1 MNLRRLFKRWLV
13 RGKRATPKS
22 GKSTTDRRPTG
33 AELDRMQLK
42 RLSVVAMLLGV
53 GFTLVGG
60 MCVYLQGCQHEKL
73 LDEAEK
79 NYLRTLR
86 LDTQRGDILDC
97 KGEALATSVDVDTVY
112 ANPRTVYNKED
123 AAAKLAQALS
133 MAPETVMKALTA
145 DAHFRYVKRQI
156 TAEEA
161 AKVKALNLEGILIQK
176 EAKRFYPKKELAG
189 QVLGVVGY
197 DSIGVEGVEA
207 SYESVLKG
215 QVMEAPYTRDNGGNY
230 EMLEGLPSI
239 DEKAGKT
246 LKLTIDEK
254 IQAVAETELER
265 AVVSF
270 LARSGMAV
278 VMDVDTG
285 DVLAAAHY
293 PRFNPNRYLE
303 IVGEDVKAYKQEAV
317 ARRAVRESIEDGLPV
332 DDEVYQAL
340 RMHTTIPRHRNRI
353 TAYTFEPGSIFKI
366 ITLASALE
374 EGLIKLSDPFDT
386 EGGRIKVD
394 KKWVSDTHQFDRPL
408 SVTELV
414 KYSSNVGF
422 IKIGNMVGPDLLY
435 KYVEDFGF
443 GSPTGV
449 GVGGDFKGN
458 VPERKMWGKVVLSNI
473 AFGQGIAVTALQMTA
488 ALAALGNDG
497 VLMKPRL
504 VTAMLDADRHVIETY
519 PPEVARRVVSAATAK
534 TVVKALES
542 VVEVDGTGHEAWLYD
557 YDVAGKTGT
566 AQKVDPLVGGYS
578 AEHWTS
584 SFIGLVPA
592 KNPRLAISVIIDE
605 PQGLYYGGLVAA
617 PAFHHIAE
625 FSLRYLQRISAELER
640 GRSR

>member
-1 MNLRRLFKRWLV
+1 
-13 RGKRATPKS
+13 
-22 GKSTTDRRPTG
+22 
-33 AELDRMQLK
+33 
-42 RLSVVAMLLGV
+42 
-53 GFTLVGG
+53 
-60 MCVYLQGCQHEKL
+60 
-73 LDEAEK
+73 
-79 NYLRTLR
+79 
-86 LDTQRGDILDC
+86 
-97 KGEALATSVDVDTVY
+97 
-112 ANPRTVYNKED
+112 
-123 AAAKLAQALS
+123 
-133 MAPETVMKALTA
+133 
-145 DAHFRYVKRQI
+145 
-156 TAEEA
+156 
-161 AKVKALNLEGILIQK
+161 
-176 EAKRFYPKKELAG
+176 
-189 QVLGVVGY
+189 
-197 DSIGVEGVEA
+197 
-207 SYESVLKG
+207 
-215 QVMEAPYTRDNGGNY
+215 
-230 EMLEGLPSI
+230 
-239 DEKAGKT
+239 
-246 LKLTIDEK
+246 
-254 IQAVAETELER
+254 
-265 AVVSF
+265 
-270 LARSGMAV
+270 
-278 VMDVDTG
+278 
-285 DVLAAAHY
+285 
-293 PRFNPNRYLE
+293 
-303 IVGEDVKAYKQEAV
+303 
-317 ARRAVRESIEDGLPV
+317 
-332 DDEVYQAL
+332 
-340 RMHTTIPRHRNRI
+340 MHTTIPRHRNRI

-625 FSLRYLQRISAELER
+625 FSLRYLGVPPSYGPRERVAREEVRRKHGQPDFAAEGAFYDVPAGKNPAIDAAQPDEVVVPNFTDLGIRAAVEKAHSSYLAVDVDGSGVANAQSVAPGTTVAAWTR
-640 GRSR
+640 VTIYFRPGDENQDTR